1 MPSKRLFTLALIG
14 WPVAILLALAVR
26 TMLVTPG
33 LSIPEYVGWMF
44 LGCAPLAIAV
54 MMLRGR
60 SSGSIAQVL
69 YDAEHAA
76 EAKPVKPT
84 AAARG

>member
-1 MPSKRLFTLALIG
+1 MPSKKLLTLALIG
-14 WPVAILLALAVR
+14 WPVAVLLALATR

-54 MMLRGR
+54 MMLRAR
-60 SSGSIAQVL
+60 SSGSIAHVL
-69 YDAEHAA
+69 YEAEHAA
-76 EAKPVKPT
+76 DAKPVKPT
-84 AAARG
+84 AATRG